1 MSRLFPIA
9 SGSSGNCTYIGHAK
23 DGILI
28 DVGISCKAVTDALIS
43 AAVDPA
49 ELRGIFIT
57 HEHIDHINGLRVFV
71 KKYGVPVF
79 ASVLTVEALMRLGMS
94 EIEDKLCV
102 IDSSVAVG
110 ELFVERFDTSHDCK
124 GSGGYVIHLPDGRKC
139 AVCTDLG
146 FVSEEVHR
154 AISGCSALLLE
165 SNHDVAML
173 QKGSYPEHL
182 KKRILSEH
190 GHLSNVACSA
200 ELARLIDSGTTR
212 IVLGHLSRENN
223 RPEIAKSCAKSAL
236 MDKGMTEDEDYTLY
250 IAPPK
255 CGKAIIF

>member
-23 DGILI
+23 DGILV
-28 DVGISCKAVTDALIS
+28 DAGVSCKAIIDALKY
-43 AAVDPA
+43 AAVDPGT
-49 ELRGIFIT
+49 LRGVFIT
-57 HEHIDHINGLRVFV
+57 HEHTDHICGLKVLV
-71 KKYGVPVF
+71 KKYGIPVF
-79 ASVLTVEALMRLGMS
+79 ASKLTADELIRAGFS
-94 EIEDKLCV
+94 EIEGYLHIMDG
-102 IDSSVAVG
+102 SVAVG
-110 ELFVERFDTSHDCK
+110 DMAVERFATSHDCTDPC
-124 GSGGYVIHLPDGRKC
+124 GYVIHLPDGRKC

-182 KKRILSEH
+182 KKRILSDR
-190 GHLSNVACSA
+190 GHLSNIACSA

-223 RPEIAKSCAKSAL
+223 RPEIAASCAAAAL
-236 MDKGMTEDEDYTLY
+236 MDKGMTENEDYTLY

>member
-1 MSRLFPIA
+1 M
-9 SGSSGNCTYIGHAK
+9 
-23 DGILI
+23 
-28 DVGISCKAVTDALIS
+28 
-43 AAVDPA
+43 
-49 ELRGIFIT
+49 
-57 HEHIDHINGLRVFV
+57 
-71 KKYGVPVF
+71 
-79 ASVLTVEALMRLGMS
+79 
-94 EIEDKLCV
+94 
-102 IDSSVAVG
+102 
-110 ELFVERFDTSHDCK
+110 
-124 GSGGYVIHLPDGRKC
+124 
-139 AVCTDLG
+139 
-146 FVSEEVHR
+146 HR